1 MISYYNSMRKYD
13 EYKPILNL
21 VSEYTCPF
29 FRVFIDCSLEIRQ
42 KLYSSSIGQWRK
54 YAKYLEPMKREFLGQ
69 LPYLKKKKALVFDDV
84 VNWEMKEDF
93 DYETYRSASNTKTKK
108 STEKKNINKV
118 KGKKLSSDQNTDK
131 KTSRIVDR
139 NEFWA
144 TLQSSE
150 FKVLFH
156 YFRSMY
162 SNIH

>member
-1 MISYYNSMRKYD
+1 
-13 EYKPILNL
+13 
-21 VSEYTCPF
+21 
-29 FRVFIDCSLEIRQ
+29 
-42 KLYSSSIGQWRK
+42 
-54 YAKYLEPMKREFLGQ
+54 MKREFLGQ

-139 NEFWA
+139 NEF
-144 TLQSSE
+144 
-150 FKVLFH
+150 
-156 YFRSMY
+156 
-162 SNIH
+162 